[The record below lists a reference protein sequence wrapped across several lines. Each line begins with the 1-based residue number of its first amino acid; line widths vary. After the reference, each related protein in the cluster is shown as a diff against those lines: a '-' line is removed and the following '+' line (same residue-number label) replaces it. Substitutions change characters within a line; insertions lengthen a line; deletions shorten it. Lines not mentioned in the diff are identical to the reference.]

1 MLVYQY
7 ACFTV
12 CYTALI
18 CNDPHAIANDPQ
30 SIANILWAYATR
42 GVMPGETLMG
52 QVSVL
57 VLCTR
62 KASEAS

>member
-1 MLVYQY
+1 MLYCVLHGSHLQ
-7 ACFTV
+7 
-12 CYTALI
+12 LPD
-18 CNDPHAIANDPQ
+18 DPQVMANDPQ
-30 SIANILWAYATR
+30 VIANILWAYATR
-42 GVMPGETLMG
+42 GVMPGEKLIG